1 MIEKSKTM
9 KSKKAKSEKAVAVP
23 FDAGAAARAMSKELL
38 LVVDAVANEKGVDKD
53 VIFDAMEAA
62 LASAAKKRYSIEDV
76 TTRVSIDKHSG
87 EYETFRRWEV
97 VADDVVME
105 SPDRQL
111 RLMDAI
117 ETRPDIQVGEFIE
130 EPIENP
136 EFGRIAAQ
144 AAKQVIVQRVREA
157 ERAQVVEAYK
167 DRVGELVTGVVKRV
181 ERGSVYLDL
190 GGNAEAYIPRDRAI
204 PREAVRAGDRV
215 RGYLY
220 EVRAEQRGPQLFIS
234 RTAPEFMIE
243 LFRIEVPEVG
253 QGLVEIKGAA
263 RDAGDRAKI
272 AVLAHDHR
280 TDPIGACIGMR
291 GSRVQAVSNELNGER
306 IDIVLWNENPA
317 QYVINAMAPAEVQSI
332 IVDEEKHSMDIA
344 VAEDKLSQAIGR
356 GGQNV
361 RLASKLSG
369 WQLNVMTQ
377 DQVAAK
383 SESEQEAARALFQQK
398 LEVDTEI
405 AAILVQEGFT
415 TVEEIAYV
423 PTAELLAVE
432 GFDEDIVEE
441 LRARARDALLTD
453 ALAVEEDIDENKP
466 ADDLLAVDGM
476 DEATA
481 FELAQHGVVS
491 RANLADLATDE
502 LMEFGVKD
510 MDEPRAAALIMAAR
524 ETKAD

>member
-1 MIEKSKTM
+1 
-9 KSKKAKSEKAVAVP
+9 
-23 FDAGAAARAMSKELL
+23 MSKELL
-38 LVVDAVANEKGVDKD
+38 LVVDAVANEKGVSLA
-53 VIFDAMEAA
+53 VIFEAMEAA
-62 LASAAKKRYSIEDV
+62 LASAAKKRYPEEEV
-76 TTRVSIDKHSG
+76 LARVEIDTETG

-111 RLMDAI
+111 RLMDALDVDPAF
-117 ETRPDIQVGEFIE
+117 TVGDFVE
-130 EPIENP
+130 ERIENP
-136 EFGRIAAQ
+136 DFGRIAAQ

-157 ERAQVVEAYK
+157 ERALVVDAYES
-167 DRVGELVTGVVKRV
+167 RVGELITGIVKRV
-181 ERGSVYLDL
+181 ERGNIYIDL
-190 GGNAEAYIPRDRAI
+190 GGNAEAFIARDKAI
-204 PREAVRAGDRV
+204 PREAVRAGDRL
-215 RGYLY
+215 RGYLM
-220 EVRAEQRGPQLFIS
+220 EVRSEPRGPQLFIS

-243 LFRIEVPEVG
+243 LFKLEVPEVG
-253 QGLVEIKGAA
+253 QGLVEIKGCA
-263 RDAGDRAKI
+263 RDPGDRAKI

-317 QYVINAMAPAEVQSI
+317 QFVINAMAPAEVQSI

-369 WQLNVMTQ
+369 WQLNVMTA
-377 DQVAAK
+377 DQVREK
-383 SESEQEAARALFQQK
+383 SESEQETARNLFIDK

-405 AAILVQEGFT
+405 AQILVQEGFAS
-415 TVEEIAYV
+415 VEEIAYV
-423 PTAELLAVE
+423 PSAELLAID

-453 ALAVEEDIDENKP
+453 ALAVEEDMDEHRP
-466 ADDLLAVDGM
+466 AEDLLAVSGM
-476 DEATA
+476 EEGLAY
-481 FELAQHGVVS
+481 ELAQHGVVT
-491 RANLADLATDE
+491 RDQLADLATDE
-502 LMEFGVKD
+502 FMELGIDGV
-510 MDEPRAAALIMAAR
+510 DEDTAAALIMAAR
-524 ETKAD
+524 VA